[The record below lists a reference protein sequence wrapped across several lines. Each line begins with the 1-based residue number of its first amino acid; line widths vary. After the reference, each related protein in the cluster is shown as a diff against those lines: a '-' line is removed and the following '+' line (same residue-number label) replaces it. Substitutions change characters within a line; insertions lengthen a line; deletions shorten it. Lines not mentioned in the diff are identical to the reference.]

1 MHLRKVFTNGG
12 AGAGDFMTTRVGLL
26 RGGRGG
32 VFSPVDGTA
41 DGITETVLPEAFLTV
56 ATLALDPI
64 ESLLEAILNFDGDEV
79 PPLCPP
85 LCTVEMLS
93 LEADMPLIPPPTPEP
108 ISSILIR

>member
-1 MHLRKVFTNGG
+1 
-12 AGAGDFMTTRVGLL
+12 MTTRVGLL

-32 VFSPVDGTA
+32 VFSPVD
-41 DGITETVLPEAFLTV
+41 DGITVTVLPEAFLTV

-64 ESLLEAILNFDGDEV
+64 ESLLEAILNLDGDEV